1 MSGKNWTERGGGAV
15 GQTLPLVVIFMMSL
29 LLAAGLTIDVGNAY
43 RVKQSLQ
50 ASADAAS
57 AAGAGNLP
65 SPGAAVAAANS
76 FGSEPGGKNPIP
88 GSGPVSLQATT
99 NCATG
104 PKFCNPANTVQ
115 VTESA
120 NVPTYF
126 LHLVGIDHVTVT
138 VHSQAC
144 SPCGALPLDI
154 VMVLDRTGS
163 MAGQKLVNAK
173 QGVTS
178 FLDDLDPAIDN
189 VGLVVLPPAASTGA
203 KCGSAPTSNYNLTN
217 AAYLVVPLSNDYA
230 TSPGNLNGS
239 SNLISTLN
247 CVQAGG
253 QTAYANALDAAQ
265 NELSANGRPGVQKVI
280 IFLSDGA
287 ANTGPSYLPTTSPYR
302 TNPCGQS
309 VQIASAAKAAED
321 ADLLDRVRPRRVRQR
336 GVLRGTGCER
346 RRHDRRKPEHA
357 RAAGDEGQPGDAADR
372 HSGQLLLPAPAD
384 PAGGRLRR
392 HHRRSGEGHKP
403 HQRLTASVPRPR
415 PSHPP
420 ALTGPRLCSWA
431 GCGGAAA
438 ANLSSPAG

>member
-1 MSGKNWTERGGGAV
+1 MSGIRWKERGSRVA

-29 LLAAGLTIDVGNAY
+29 LLAAGMAIDIGNAY
-43 RVKQSLQ
+43 RVKQALQ

-65 SPGAAVAAANS
+65 SPSAAITAATS
-76 FGSEPGGKNPIP
+76 FGSEPGGKNQIP
-88 GSGPVSLQATT
+88 GSGPVSLQAAA

-120 NVPTYF
+120 DVPTYF
-126 LHLVGIDHVTVT
+126 LHLVGVDDITVT

-163 MAGQKLVNAK
+163 MAGQKLDNAK

-189 VGLVVLPPAASTGA
+189 VGLVVLPPAANVGA
-203 KCGSAPTSNYNLTN
+203 RCGSAPSSNYNLTN

-230 TSPGNLNGS
+230 SSQGNLDS
-239 SNLISTLN
+239 SSDLISTLN

-265 NELSANGRPGVQKVI
+265 GELDANGRPGVQKVI

-287 ANTGPSYLPTTSPYR
+287 ANTGPNYLPATSPYR
-302 TNPCGQS
+302 TQPCHTAI
-309 VQIASAAKAAED
+309 QIADASKANKVLVYSIAYDLDISGAEACKAD
-321 ADLLDRVRPRRVRQR
+321 TGADEVPAIQANQAMQQIATPGNYFYQPQPTQLVGVFDAITADLAK
-336 GVLRGTGCER
+336 GTSRING
-346 RRHDRRKPEHA
+346 
-357 RAAGDEGQPGDAADR
+357 
-372 HSGQLLLPAPAD
+372 
-384 PAGGRLRR
+384 
-392 HHRRSGEGHKP
+392 
-403 HQRLTASVPRPR
+403 
-415 PSHPP
+415 
-420 ALTGPRLCSWA
+420 
-431 GCGGAAA
+431 
-438 ANLSSPAG
+438 

>member
-1 MSGKNWTERGGGAV
+1 MSGMRWTKRGGAV

-29 LLAAGLTIDVGNAY
+29 LLAAGLTIDIGNAY

-65 SPGAAVAAANS
+65 SPGAAIAAATS
-76 FGSEPGGKNPIP
+76 FGSEPGGKNQIP
-88 GSGPVSLQATT
+88 GSGLVSLQADA
-99 NCATG
+99 NCVTG

-120 NVPTYF
+120 DVPTYF

-163 MAGQKLVNAK
+163 MTSQKLANAK

-189 VGLVVLPPAASTGA
+189 VGLVVLPPAASVGA
-203 KCGSAPTSNYNLTN
+203 RCSSAPTSNYDLTN
-217 AAYLVVPLSNDYA
+217 AAYLVVPLGNDYA
-230 TSPGNLNGS
+230 SSPGNLNS
-239 SNLISTLN
+239 SSDLISTLN

-265 NELSANGRPGVQKVI
+265 AELDANGRPGVQKVI

-287 ANTGPSYLPTTSPYR
+287 ANTGPGYLPRRRR
-302 TNPCGQS
+302 TAPS
-309 VQIASAAKAAED
+309 RAITAIPIAGASKANKVLVYSIAYDLDVSGAEACKAAIP
-321 ADLLDRVRPRRVRQR
+321 A
-336 GVLRGTGCER
+336 GTSQPW
-346 RRHDRRKPEHA
+346 DP
-357 RAAGDEGQPGDAADR
+357 GQPGDAADR
-372 HSGQLLLPAPAD
+372 HARQLLLPAPAD

-392 HHRRSGEGHKP
+392 HHR
-403 HQRLTASVPRPR
+403 
-415 PSHPP
+415 
-420 ALTGPRLCSWA
+420 
-431 GCGGAAA
+431 
-438 ANLSSPAG
+438 

>member
-189 VGLVVLPPAASTGA
+189 VGLVVLPPAASTRREVRQRADLELQPDERGVPGGA
-203 KCGSAPTSNYNLTN
+203 AEQRLRHLAGEPQR
-217 AAYLVVPLSNDYA
+217 LVGPH
-230 TSPGNLNGS
+230 
-239 SNLISTLN
+239 
-247 CVQAGG
+247 
-253 QTAYANALDAAQ
+253 LDP
-265 NELSANGRPGVQKVI
+265 ELRPGGWP
-280 IFLSDGA
+280 DG
-287 ANTGPSYLPTTSPYR
+287 LR
-302 TNPCGQS
+302 
-309 VQIASAAKAAED
+309 E
-321 ADLLDRVRPRRVRQR
+321 RPRRRPDRAQR
-336 GVLRGTGCER
+336 ERPARSR
-346 RRHDRRKPEHA
+346 RR
-357 RAAGDEGQPGDAADR
+357 
-372 HSGQLLLPAPAD
+372 
-384 PAGGRLRR
+384 
-392 HHRRSGEGHKP
+392 
-403 HQRLTASVPRPR
+403 
-415 PSHPP
+415 
-420 ALTGPRLCSWA
+420 
-431 GCGGAAA
+431 
-438 ANLSSPAG
+438 

>member
-1 MSGKNWTERGGGAV
+1 MSGKRWTKRGGAV
-15 GQTLPLVVIFMMSL
+15 GQTLPLVVIFMMTL

-65 SPGAAVAAANS
+65 SPGAAVAAASS

-230 TSPGNLNGS
+230 STPGNLNS
-239 SNLISTLN
+239 SSDLISTLN

-287 ANTGPSYLPTTSPYR
+287 ANTGPSYLPNTSPYR

-309 VQIASAAKAAED
+309 VQIASAAKAAKTLIYSIAYDLDVSGNEACYAAQGANVGGTIAGNQNTPEQPAMKANQAMQQIATPGNYFYQPQPTPLVGVFD
-321 ADLLDRVRPRRVRQR
+321 AITADLAK
-336 GVLRGTGCER
+336 GTSRING
-346 RRHDRRKPEHA
+346 
-357 RAAGDEGQPGDAADR
+357 
-372 HSGQLLLPAPAD
+372 
-384 PAGGRLRR
+384 
-392 HHRRSGEGHKP
+392 
-403 HQRLTASVPRPR
+403 
-415 PSHPP
+415 
-420 ALTGPRLCSWA
+420 
-431 GCGGAAA
+431 
-438 ANLSSPAG
+438 

>member
-1 MSGKNWTERGGGAV
+1 MSGIRWTERGGGIA

-65 SPGAAVAAANS
+65 SPGAAISAASS
-76 FGSEPGGKNPIP
+76 FGSQPGGKNPIP
-88 GSGPVSLQATT
+88 GSGPVSLQATA

-120 NVPTYF
+120 DVPTYF
-126 LHLVGIDHVTVT
+126 LHLIGVDHVTVT

-163 MAGQKLVNAK
+163 MTGQKLVNAK
-173 QGVTS
+173 AGVTS

-189 VGLVVLPPAASTGA
+189 VGLVVLPPAASVGA
-203 KCGSAPTSNYNLTN
+203 RCGSAPTSNYNLTN
-217 AAYLVVPLSNDYA
+217 AAYLVVPMSNDYA
-230 TSPGNLNGS
+230 SSPGNLNGS
-239 SNLISTLN
+239 SDLISTLN

-265 NELSANGRPGVQKVI
+265 GELDANGRAGVQKVI

-287 ANTGPSYLPTTSPYR
+287 ANTGPGYLPATSPYR
-302 TNPCGQS
+302 TQPCHTAVS
-309 VQIASAAKAAED
+309 IANASKANKVLIYSIAY
-321 ADLLDRVRPRRVRQR
+321 DLDV
-336 GVLRGTGCER
+336 
-346 RRHDRRKPEHA
+346 
-357 RAAGDEGQPGDAADR
+357 
-372 HSGQLLLPAPAD
+372 S
-384 PAGGRLRR
+384 
-392 HHRRSGEGHKP
+392 
-403 HQRLTASVPRPR
+403 
-415 PSHPP
+415 
-420 ALTGPRLCSWA
+420 
-431 GCGGAAA
+431 GAAA
-438 ANLSSPAG
+438 CTDDTGAAESPGILANQAMQQIATPGNYFYQPQPTQLVGVFDAITADLAKGTSRING

>member
-1 MSGKNWTERGGGAV
+1 MSGIRWTERGGGIA

-65 SPGAAVAAANS
+65 SPGGAISAASS
-76 FGSEPGGKNPIP
+76 FGSQPGGKNPIP
-88 GSGPVSLQATT
+88 GSGPVSLQATA
-99 NCATG
+99 NCVTG

-120 NVPTYF
+120 DVPTYF
-126 LHLVGIDHVTVT
+126 LHLIGVDHVTVT

-163 MAGQKLVNAK
+163 MTGQKLTNAK

-189 VGLVVLPPAASTGA
+189 VGLVVLPPAASVGA
-203 KCGSAPTSNYNLTN
+203 RCGSAPTSNYNLTN
-217 AAYLVVPLSNDYA
+217 AAYLVVPMSNDYA
-230 TSPGNLNGS
+230 SSPGNLNGS
-239 SNLISTLN
+239 SDLISTLN

-265 NELSANGRPGVQKVI
+265 AELNANGRQGVQKVI

-287 ANTGPSYLPTTSPYR
+287 ANTGPGYLPATSPYR
-302 TNPCGQS
+302 TQPCHTAISIANASKASKVLIYSIAYDLDVSGAEACKADTGANESPGILANQAMT
-309 VQIASAAKAAED
+309 QIATPGNYFYQPQPTQLVGVFDAIT
-321 ADLLDRVRPRRVRQR
+321 ADLAK
-336 GVLRGTGCER
+336 GTSRING
-346 RRHDRRKPEHA
+346 
-357 RAAGDEGQPGDAADR
+357 
-372 HSGQLLLPAPAD
+372 
-384 PAGGRLRR
+384 
-392 HHRRSGEGHKP
+392 
-403 HQRLTASVPRPR
+403 
-415 PSHPP
+415 
-420 ALTGPRLCSWA
+420 
-431 GCGGAAA
+431 
-438 ANLSSPAG
+438 

>member
-1 MSGKNWTERGGGAV
+1 MSGIRWTERGGRAA

-29 LLAAGLTIDVGNAY
+29 LLVAGLTIDIGNAY
-43 RVKQSLQ
+43 RVRQSLQ

-65 SPGAAVAAANS
+65 SPGAAIAAANS
-76 FGSEPGGKNPIP
+76 FGSEPGGKNRIP
-88 GSGPVSLQATT
+88 GSGPVSLQATA

-115 VTESA
+115 VTETAS
-120 NVPTYF
+120 VPTYF
-126 LHLVGIDHVTVT
+126 LHLIGIDHVSVT

-163 MAGQKLVNAK
+163 MTGQKLTNAK

-189 VGLVVLPPAASTGA
+189 VGLVVLPPAASVGS
-203 KCGSAPTSNYNLTN
+203 KCGTGSTANYNLTN
-217 AAYLVVPLSNDYA
+217 AAYLLVPLSHDYA
-230 TSPGNLNGS
+230 NSPGNLNSS

-265 NELSANGRPGVQKVI
+265 AELNADGRPGVQKVI

-287 ANTGPSYLPTTSPYR
+287 ANTGPSYLPSTSPYR
-302 TNPCGQS
+302 TQPCHTAVGIAAASKASKVLIYSIAYDLDVSGALACKSALGGDESPAIKANQAMQ
-309 VQIASAAKAAED
+309 QIATPGNYFYQPQPTQLVGVFDAIT
-321 ADLLDRVRPRRVRQR
+321 ADLAK
-336 GVLRGTGCER
+336 GTSRING
-346 RRHDRRKPEHA
+346 
-357 RAAGDEGQPGDAADR
+357 
-372 HSGQLLLPAPAD
+372 
-384 PAGGRLRR
+384 
-392 HHRRSGEGHKP
+392 
-403 HQRLTASVPRPR
+403 
-415 PSHPP
+415 
-420 ALTGPRLCSWA
+420 
-431 GCGGAAA
+431 
-438 ANLSSPAG
+438 